1 MENEVESG
9 VIHPKQTCVRQLARH
24 SGRREMSHLSG
35 HMRIYGLESALLSQS
50 RKGFKTDPHPEAPL
64 SRVDVAYNGDNGD
77 NWIMQKKMETTI
89 MGYIGIIG

>member
-1 MENEVESG
+1 
-9 VIHPKQTCVRQLARH
+9 
-24 SGRREMSHLSG
+24 MSHLSG
-35 HMRIYGLESALLSQS
+35 HMRIYGLESTLLSQS

-89 MGYIGIIG
+89 MGYIGIIGYILFCKLQLMLLGRAAQASP